1 MFRVEHIPLVI
12 GLIVM
17 LAGAALIYDARRED
31 EKWPLRERRRRRRT
45 PRDRPGEAL
54 TGAGLVFVGSALVG
68 GEFWRFGTLAILIGF
83 VLVVAGAM
91 MNRHHLRERLLFRG
105 VSRRAEKPSDLN
117 RPHDENQPRPRIR

>member
-17 LAGAALIYDARRED
+17 LAGAALVYDARRAD
-31 EKWPLRERRRRRRT
+31 EKWPLRERRRRQRT

-54 TGAGLVFVGSALVG
+54 AGAGLIFVGSALVG

-83 VLVVAGAM
+83 VLVVAGAV
-91 MNRHHLRERLLFRG
+91 MNRRYFKELLLFRG
-105 VSRRAEKPSDLN
+105 ASRRAEKPSDLN
-117 RPHDENQPRPRIR
+117 RPHDENNPRPRIR

>member
-91 MNRHHLRERLLFRG
+91 MNRHHLKELLLFRG
-105 VSRRAEKPSDLN
+105 ASRRAEKPSDLN

>member
-105 VSRRAEKPSDLN
+105 ASRRAEKPSDLN